1 MGQNLSRQ
9 QEEKRNPKRVAR
21 GRLGDQKGQQQSAL
35 KPRNPRSLKRDD
47 VKAAMAKLEKHLN
60 ALGEEPD
67 FFQRMDEA
75 AAVPDDM
82 EVSVVG
88 ETARA

>member
-1 MGQNLSRQ
+1 
-9 QEEKRNPKRVAR
+9 
-21 GRLGDQKGQQQSAL
+21 
-35 KPRNPRSLKRDD
+35 
-47 VKAAMAKLEKHLN
+47 VKAALAKLEKYLN

-67 FFQRMDEA
+67 LFKRMDDA
-75 AAVPDDM
+75 AAVPDDR

>member
-1 MGQNLSRQ
+1 
-9 QEEKRNPKRVAR
+9 
-21 GRLGDQKGQQQSAL
+21 
-35 KPRNPRSLKRDD
+35 
-47 VKAAMAKLEKHLN
+47 MAKLEKHLN

-67 FFQRMDEA
+67 LFKRMDEA
-75 AAVPDDM
+75 AAVPNDR